1 MRAFDHP
8 LRKVLHEE
16 IHARPPVSLWPFERL
31 LSQSFLLDGESR
43 KTQIQWIENL
53 ATNLRISNVGQT
65 APSFYI
71 LELRPAPQRVVI
83 KWELH
88 GEFSSISAVVQQ
100 SAGLLKAHA
109 DSRSELETEIEQLL
123 KQLGCTPIH
132 EAGGQRIAAIDIAY
146 EDHDLVDDATEITH
160 LFPGNTLLGST
171 ILSSR
176 RGQLWT
182 DLQLN
187 EDGYIS
193 FLVLQKG
200 IGSRQAGRIARRIIE
215 AETYRMAAML
225 AFPLAKSLSSPLR
238 QAEGDL
244 AKLSGEIAQTQH
256 DLSVQTEQDGHFLA
270 GLSQLASKTEQWISE
285 HGLRFTAAEAY
296 SQLVKKNLME
306 LSESPIPG
314 VQMLG
319 EFMDR
324 RFEPAMNTCIWTQ
337 KRLKNLSERISTTTQ
352 TLRARIEF
360 VNEEQTQ
367 ALLASMDKRAKMQL
381 RLQETVEGLSVLVLT
396 YYAVSLLAYMAKGG
410 KHAGMDIEPE
420 VVAAV
425 AAPVI
430 AIVLYL
436 LNKLRSRQS

>member
-160 LFPGNTLLGST
+160 LFSGNT
-171 ILSSR
+171 
-176 RGQLWT
+176 Q
-182 DLQLN
+182 
-187 EDGYIS
+187 
-193 FLVLQKG
+193 
-200 IGSRQAGRIARRIIE
+200 IG
-215 AETYRMAAML
+215 
-225 AFPLAKSLSSPLR
+225 
-238 QAEGDL
+238 
-244 AKLSGEIAQTQH
+244 
-256 DLSVQTEQDGHFLA
+256 
-270 GLSQLASKTEQWISE
+270 
-285 HGLRFTAAEAY
+285 
-296 SQLVKKNLME
+296 
-306 LSESPIPG
+306 
-314 VQMLG
+314 
-319 EFMDR
+319 
-324 RFEPAMNTCIWTQ
+324 
-337 KRLKNLSERISTTTQ
+337 
-352 TLRARIEF
+352 RAH
-360 VNEEQTQ
+360 V
-367 ALLASMDKRAKMQL
+367 
-381 RLQETVEGLSVLVLT
+381 
-396 YYAVSLLAYMAKGG
+396 
-410 KHAGMDIEPE
+410 
-420 VVAAV
+420 
-425 AAPVI
+425 
-430 AIVLYL
+430 
-436 LNKLRSRQS
+436 